1 MNSNNNINDTT
12 SEVPLPLSDKET
24 RNGKE
29 TQTIRILIVDDQ
41 KFVLEMLQF
50 YLKPQQDLEVVGT
63 AESGRVAL
71 ELTASIR
78 PDIILVDVEMPEMD
92 GLVLTQTLLQ
102 HFDNVR
108 VIVLSSHD
116 NKDYIRKAL
125 IAGAKGYLLKDTPA
139 QELIHAI
146 RFVHRGYLQLS
157 PGLFDK
163 LEDNT
168 LKSIAQNNL
177 SVSNKTVKA
186 NNLSTDPVDPII
198 FDRVPVS
205 NPIERP
211 VVASGGLFSGIKKQ
225 LKAIPQ
231 VWTRGLLCSLGLF
244 AIIALPAAFSTKV
257 DETRVARGQLEPN
270 GATIQLSAKNTGTVA
285 AVLVKEGDSVQKGQI
300 LLELESDTLRRELQQ
315 AQAKLS
321 DQVNR
326 LAQSELIKNQNAIS
340 LAAQWQQKQTRRLET
355 QAQGAYGMQP
365 LSAAQGND
373 PLQRARLLTEV
384 GRAEATLNNA
394 RTNLNV
400 ATVVHQSRL
409 LERQRYRNLLK
420 QGAISKVKV
429 TEVEQESN
437 ESSNALI
444 EAKGAVRDAE
454 KLLQAQRKTYEDLKQ
469 PKMQEQQNTAA
480 LGQGGEP
487 NAFSSRQQLEDLQQA
502 QLAPLKAEIK
512 QTQGQIQSLI
522 SQLQQ
527 RAVRAPANGIV
538 FQLPIKKA
546 PASVQPRQLLAQ
558 IAPQGSPLVFKAQV
572 PSRQA
577 IQMKV
582 GMPFKLKFDAY
593 PFENYGAVP
602 GRLSWISSEPRVI
615 RQGQRQTAVS
625 EIKVALDQAYTK
637 NSGKPMQL
645 ALGQSA
651 TAETIVRQRRIIDFV
666 LDPFKQLQ
674 KN

>member
-1 MNSNNNINDTT
+1 MNNINATP
-12 SEVPLPLSDKET
+12 SEVPFPLSDKET

-63 AESGRVAL
+63 ADSGRVAL
-71 ELTASIR
+71 ELAASIR

-102 HFDNVR
+102 HFDNIR

-116 NKDYIRKAL
+116 NKDYIHKAL

-168 LKSIAQNNL
+168 RKSIKQNNL
-177 SVSNKTVKA
+177 SASNNTIKA
-186 NNLSTDPVDPII
+186 NNLSTDPVT

-205 NPIERP
+205 TPIERP
-211 VVASGGLFSGIKKQ
+211 VAASVGLFSGIKKQ
-225 LKAIPQ
+225 VKAIPQ

-244 AIIALPAAFSTKV
+244 AIVALPAAFSIKV
-257 DETRVARGQLEPN
+257 DETRVARGQLEPG

-321 DQVNR
+321 NQVSR

-340 LAAQWQQKQTRRLET
+340 LATQWQQKQTQRLET
-355 QAQGAYGMQP
+355 QAQGAYDMQP
-365 LSAAQGND
+365 LSVTQFND

-384 GRAEATLNNA
+384 GRAEATLSNA
-394 RTNLNV
+394 RRNLNV

-409 LERQRYRNLLK
+409 LERQRYRNLLE
-420 QGAISKVKV
+420 QGAISKVKAI
-429 TEVEQESN
+429 EVEQESK

-469 PKMQEQQNTAA
+469 PKMQEQQNKTAA

-502 QLAPLKAEIK
+502 QLAPFKAEIK
-512 QTQGQIQSLI
+512 QTQGRIQSLV

-572 PSRQA
+572 PSRQTS
-577 IQMKV
+577 QMKV

-593 PFENYGAVP
+593 PFESYGAVP

-615 RQGQRQTAVS
+615 GQGQGKTAVS
-625 EIKVALDQAYTK
+625 EIKVALDQGYTK

-651 TAETIVRQRRIIDFV
+651 TAETIVRQRRIIDFI

-674 KN
+674 KKTN